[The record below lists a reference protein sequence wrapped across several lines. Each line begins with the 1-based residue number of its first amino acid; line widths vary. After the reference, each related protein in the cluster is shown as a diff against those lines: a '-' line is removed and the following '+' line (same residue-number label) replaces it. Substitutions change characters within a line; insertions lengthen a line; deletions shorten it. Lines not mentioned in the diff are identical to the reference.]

1 MKTIR
6 VDRACA
12 NRASLLGEGEFY
24 EIVSATHHCFVMVI
38 DLLLGCGT
46 WDDLMD
52 REFNQSLYS
61 MALRRL

>member
-1 MKTIR
+1 MKTIC
-6 VDRACA
+6 VDRSCA
-12 NRASLLGEGEFY
+12 NRASLLGGGELY
-24 EIVSATHHCFVMVI
+24 EVVSATHHCFVMVV

-61 MALRRL
+61 MALRCL

>member
-1 MKTIR
+1 MKAIR
-6 VDRACA
+6 VDRACV
-12 NRASLLGEGEFY
+12 NRASLLGEGELY
-24 EIVSATHHCFVMVI
+24 ETASATHHCFMMVV

-61 MALRRL
+61 MALRCL